1 MLNVNEVMQYMDHP
15 DGGELIYDTALKYA
29 KELPPEYIFME
40 IGCWKGGSTM
50 ALMQAVKDSG
60 IDRWVWSVDPY
71 GSKPFKLAD
80 DIQKEADYNDTEVY
94 PDAMYNF
101 AQYAKQLGVKH
112 YHWRMTSDDFFKI
125 IDQVDFYDNG
135 EVIKP
140 KFGFVYIDGDHNCY
154 VVERE
159 MLWLIDRMPKQKSMI
174 VLDDV
179 PYINQHNRPIIE
191 QAVSEGLNDNF
202 RAYWRVK

>member
-1 MLNVNEVMQYMDHP
+1 MDSKIMQAMDHP
-15 DGGELIYDTALKYA
+15 DGGELIYETALKYA

-71 GSKPFKLAD
+71 GSKPFKLGD
-80 DIQKEADYNDTEVY
+80 KIQPEADYNDTEVY

-101 AQYAKQLGVKH
+101 ATFAKELGVKH
-112 YHWRMTSDDFFKI
+112 YHWRMRSDDFFKI
-125 IDQVDFYDNG
+125 IDKIDFYDKG
-135 EVIKP
+135 EIITP
-140 KFGFVYIDGDHNCY
+140 QFGFVYIDGDHDGD
-154 VVERE
+154 VVKEE
-159 MLWLIDRMPKQKSMI
+159 MEWLIPRMPEDKSMI

-179 PYINQHNRPIIE
+179 PWITVKNHPVIQT
-191 QAVSEGLNDNF
+191 ALDDGLQDNF
-202 RAYWRVK
+202 RCYWKVR